1 MSLLNLFVAVF
12 LSHFLSL
19 YSFERTRMAHLTALT
34 SLVHHIFGQHQHC
47 SDFCRAKIQP
57 PQHTQTDSTSCM
69 SSCRPGIEETLPK
82 SYKITRVQDSSVMP
96 HHNSVHAKN
105 HDYKGC
111 TLYLHQIL
119 FLYEES
125 RYGTSIDY
133 QNVEKHIIK
142 DVTLLLSK
150 IADKSDRLINN
161 STTNLAESW
170 MHIRHT

>member
-19 YSFERTRMAHLTALT
+19 YSFERTRMAHLLALT
-34 SLVHHIFGQHQHC
+34 SLTLVVIRKSVHHIFGQHQHC

-69 SSCRPGIEETLPK
+69 SSCQPCIEETDLIEEQVD
-82 SYKITRVQDSSVMP
+82 YWNEGSSI
-96 HHNSVHAKN
+96 
-105 HDYKGC
+105 D
-111 TLYLHQIL
+111 LQ
-119 FLYEES
+119 EES

-150 IADKSDRLINN
+150 PTHVL
-161 STTNLAESW
+161 
-170 MHIRHT
+170 HIWF